1 MVRETRFAFDQNFPH
16 HHAAPPEDFTEED
29 DLFLDAFSAP
39 TAREKSDKTRR
50 QRARPKK
57 TKSERASKP
66 SSDPNSQNSAA
77 DRRGHLAD
85 ADWLKSP
92 KSSKTTS
99 RRKSA

>member
-1 MVRETRFAFDQNFPH
+1 MVRETRFSFDHDFPH
-16 HHAAPPEDFTEED
+16 QHELPPEDFTEED

-39 TAREKSDKTRR
+39 TAREKSGKTRR
-50 QRARPKK
+50 QRERPKK
-57 TKSERASKP
+57 TNTERQSKP
-66 SSDPNSQNSAA
+66 SSGPNSKDSAA

-85 ADWLKSP
+85 ADWLNSP